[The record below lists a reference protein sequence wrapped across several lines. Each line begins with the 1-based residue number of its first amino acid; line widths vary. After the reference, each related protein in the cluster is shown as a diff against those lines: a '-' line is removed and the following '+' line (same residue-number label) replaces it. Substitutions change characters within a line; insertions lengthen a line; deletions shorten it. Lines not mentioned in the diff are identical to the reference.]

1 MSRARELNTVLVDT
15 RTCPDC
21 GGSSARGGRLRLL
34 KGGAEKKAASVN
46 GEPAPIIA
54 RGTGNAAIITG
65 GWATELAIGIH
76 SDNPVGIA
84 RDIKAALAHVDLEPF
99 TTASERALMHGLAL
113 GALDS
118 AYEVETD
125 NAIEAPAG
133 PSPETLS
140 ARDNVI
146 MLASVTNR
154 ILGFSE
160 LPYQAATDQFLQLK
174 ILSRK
179 SWDALEQ
186 KAKLRSFTIANASK
200 ASMIETAQRELARQV
215 ARGAD
220 LRDFRQRVAK
230 RLESAG
236 WTPAN
241 PSHVETI
248 FRTNVQRSYT
258 AGRVE
263 HAMKPS
269 VLRARPF
276 WQVVTVNDGPP
287 RQRANHRANSGKTLR
302 ADNPIWATKM
312 MPWGFN
318 CRCRFRTVPASYAGE
333 ISTDLEGV
341 PDEGFT
347 AGVGSL
353 V

>member
-1 MSRARELNTVLVDT
+1 MGAASVNTILVDS
-15 RTCPDC
+15 RTCPEC
-21 GGSSARGGRLRLL
+21 GGAPHRARLRLL
-34 KGGAEKKAASVN
+34 KGADKKATAVN
-46 GEPAPIIA
+46 GTPGPIIEK
-54 RGTGNAAIITG
+54 GTENAAVVTG
-65 GWATELAIGIH
+65 HWSALIVSSISA
-76 SDNPVGIA
+76 DNAVGIA
-84 RDIKAALAHVDLEPF
+84 RQIN
-99 TTASERALMHGLAL
+99 ASLQDASTDAYVAVCERALMHSLAL

-118 AYEVETD
+118 AYEVETE

-133 PSPETLS
+133 PAPETLRRAS
-140 ARDNVI
+140 RVI
-146 MLASVTNR
+146 TLASVTNQ

-174 ILSRK
+174 ILTRK
-179 SWDALEQ
+179 SWDALEA
-186 KAKLRSFTIANASK
+186 KAKLKSFTIANASK
-200 ASMIETAQRELARQV
+200 TSMIETAQRELARQV

-220 LRDFRQRVAK
+220 LRDFRKRVAS
-230 RLESAG
+230 RMESAG

-269 VLRARPF
+269 VLKARPF
-276 WQVVTVNDGPP
+276 WQVVTVYDGPP
-287 RQRANHRANSGKTLR
+287 RQRATHRSNHGKTLR
-302 ADNPIWATKM
+302 ADNPIWSSKM
-312 MPWGFN
+312 MPWGYN
-318 CRCRFRTVPASYAGE
+318 CRCRFRTIAASYTGE
-333 ISTDLEGV
+333 ISSDLEGV

-347 AGVGSL
+347 AGVASL